1 MTSHVLENYM
11 VAEEKTRK
19 HNGLDKR
26 KLFIRNVCLHIFNYY
41 ESDVH

>member
-11 VAEEKTRK
+11 VAEEKTWT
-19 HNGLDKR
+19 HNGLDQR
-26 KLFIRNVCLHIFNYY
+26 KLFIRNVCLLTFYYY